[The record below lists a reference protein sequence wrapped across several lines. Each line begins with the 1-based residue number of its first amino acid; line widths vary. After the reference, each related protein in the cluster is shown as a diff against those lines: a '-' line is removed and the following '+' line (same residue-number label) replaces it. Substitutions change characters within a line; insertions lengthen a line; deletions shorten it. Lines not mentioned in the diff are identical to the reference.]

1 MKTLLITITVLL
13 TLNSCIN
20 PTGSSSKELNLDMA
34 FINGDWR
41 LDGITHAMTYFF
53 KHDGKFDWII
63 PSPNKTIH
71 LEGTYTISGSTIVC
85 TYKDPWDNFTYVDTL
100 SIEIIDENE
109 ILIDGLVFVRR

>member
-1 MKTLLITITVLL
+1 MKFLLIAIALL
-13 TLNSCIN
+13 SINSCVN
-20 PTGSSSKELNLDMA
+20 PTGSNSKILDLNME

-53 KHDGKFDWII
+53 KHDNLFDWII

-100 SIEIIDENE
+100 TIEIIDENE
-109 ILIDGLVFVRR
+109 ILINGLVFVRR

>member
-1 MKTLLITITVLL
+1 MKTLIIIAALL
-13 TLNSCIN
+13 SINSCVN
-20 PTGSSSKELNLDMA
+20 PTGTSKKILDLNME

-53 KHDGKFDWII
+53 KHDNLFDWII

-71 LEGTYTISGSTIVC
+71 LEGTYTISNSTIIC
-85 TYKDPWDNFTYVDTL
+85 SYKDPMDGFTYVDTL

-109 ILIDGLVFVRR
+109 ILINGLVFVRR

>member
-1 MKTLLITITVLL
+1 MKFLLIAIALL
-13 TLNSCIN
+13 SINSCVN
-20 PTGSSSKELNLDMA
+20 PTGSNIDELSLDME

-53 KHDGKFDWII
+53 KHDNLFDWII
-63 PSPNKTIH
+63 PSSNKTIH
-71 LEGTYTISGSTIVC
+71 LEGTYTISNSTIIC
-85 TYKDPWDNFTYVDTL
+85 SYKDPMDGFTYVDTL